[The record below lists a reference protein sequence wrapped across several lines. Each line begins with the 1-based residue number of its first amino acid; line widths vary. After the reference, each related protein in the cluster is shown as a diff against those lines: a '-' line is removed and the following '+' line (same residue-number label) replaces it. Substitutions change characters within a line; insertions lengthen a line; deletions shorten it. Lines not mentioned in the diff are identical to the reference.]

1 MDTLRNFKA
10 RIDAMPLLHQY
21 LIAMAMIPVSM
32 VVCVGGLMLYT
43 VATCGDIHCAV
54 FNSTNSPSAQSTPLG
69 AAARVDPVDRIT
81 LCLIGQK
88 TVKASLKAPSTAKFP
103 DGCLLTAESYSMET
117 SPEGHRVWTI
127 SGPVDAQNGFGA
139 MLRSTY
145 TVEVTDLGDGNH
157 TRSRVISIR

>member
-1 MDTLRNFKA
+1 
-10 RIDAMPLLHQY
+10 
-21 LIAMAMIPVSM
+21 
-32 VVCVGGLMLYT
+32 
-43 VATCGDIHCAV
+43 
-54 FNSTNSPSAQSTPLG
+54 
-69 AAARVDPVDRIT
+69 
-81 LCLIGQK
+81 
-88 TVKASLKAPSTAKFP
+88 
-103 DGCLLTAESYSMET
+103 MET